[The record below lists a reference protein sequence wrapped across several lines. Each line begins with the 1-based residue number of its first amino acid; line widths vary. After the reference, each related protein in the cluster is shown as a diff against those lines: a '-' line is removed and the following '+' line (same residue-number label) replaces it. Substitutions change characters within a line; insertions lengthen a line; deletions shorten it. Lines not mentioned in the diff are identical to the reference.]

1 MKTTQMLLLSAAAVL
16 LTSCSGKLGALS
28 ADNFKVT
35 PNPLETQAGEVSAT
49 INGMFPEKYMKKK
62 AVVTVTPQLR
72 FQTPQGL
79 KSVNG
84 EGATFQG
91 EKVLGND
98 QTISYLVGGNYTMKT
113 NFAYTPEMQQSDM
126 YLIFDAKVGKK
137 TVKVPEVK
145 VATGI
150 IATSELYKR
159 TLTSANPALAEDAF
173 QRISEQKQQANIKF
187 LIGQAQLRKSELQNN
202 SVQEFVRLINKIMA
216 DQEGMA
222 LDNIEVSAYASP
234 DGGYALNERLANKRQ
249 DVTNDYLKK
258 EMKKAKMD
266 APVDTK
272 YTAEDWEGFQEL
284 VAASDIQDKD
294 VILRVLSMYKDPEE
308 REQQIKNIS
317 AAFREL
323 TDGILPQLRRSR
335 LTINYL
341 LIGRDDEQILA
352 QMKSD
357 ATQLSIEEILYGATL
372 YDDDLASTEAA
383 YKKAVE
389 LYKNDPRAYNNLARL
404 AYAKGNYSETKQ
416 WLDKAAAIDRNQ
428 AETNANL
435 GLLALQQGDMLSA
448 ESYIAKASNANGLNE
463 VLGNLH
469 LAQGKYAQ
477 AEQDF
482 GRVQSN
488 SAALAQ
494 ILNNNYQAAASTLKN
509 VKNADATTDYLRAI
523 LNARTGK
530 TADAA
535 AALKQAIAKDP
546 SLADYAAKDLELTK
560 VSK

>member
-1 MKTTQMLLLSAAAVL
+1 MLLLSAAAVL

-150 IATSELYKR
+150 IATSELFKR

-202 SVQEFVRLINKIMA
+202 SVQEFVRLINKIVA

-234 DGGYALNERLANKRQ
+234 DGGYALNEKLANKRQ

-404 AYAKGNYSETKQ
+404 AYAKGNYSEAKQ